1 MADKKNSLKKI
12 LPNYCKTINFL
23 CTLGSILEK
32 RTTIMKKTFILLTT
46 VLASV
51 FATETKA
58 QDAEKEI
65 VKVYRWYSPTDASYR
80 TVAEGENPDGQMLNW
95 QYKDKTLM
103 FFAYRN
109 PGTDRVAVNSWY
121 NPTTKDYASIAEDEF
136 TDDQMIKL
144 GYSDKH
150 VQFYAPTRRGANQVS
165 VYRWYVS
172 KSKDWVTIPEE
183 GDTDAY
189 FKKGYRHKSFQYYG
203 ISRGSDVMI
212 YNQL

>member
-1 MADKKNSLKKI
+1 MTDKKNSLKKI
-12 LPNYCKTINFL
+12 LANYCTAIKFL

-65 VKVYRWYSPTDASYR
+65 VKVYRWYNPTDANYL
-80 TVAEGENPDGQMLNW
+80 TVAEGEYQDGQLLNW
-95 QYKDKTLM
+95 HYKDKTLM

-109 PGTDRVAVNSWY
+109 PAADRVAVNSWY
-121 NPTTKDYASIAEDEF
+121 NPNTKDFASIAEDEF
-136 TDDQMIKL
+136 TDDQMLKM

-150 VQFYAPTRRGANQVS
+150 VQFYAPTRRAANQVS
-165 VYRWYVS
+165 VYRWFVP
-172 KSKDWVTIPEE
+172 KRKDWVTIPEE

-189 FKKGYRHKSFQYYG
+189 FKKGYRHKTFQFYG

>member
-1 MADKKNSLKKI
+1 M
-12 LPNYCKTINFL
+12 PNYCKTINFL

-109 PGTDRVAVNSWY
+109 PGADRVAVNSWY
-121 NPTTKDYASIAEDEF
+121 NPTTKDYASIAEDEY
-136 TDDQMIKL
+136 TDDQMIKM

-165 VYRWYVS
+165 VYRWFVP
-172 KSKDWVTIPEE
+172 KSKDWVTIAEE